1 MGNSFEP
8 AYLLTIS
15 AVPTHIQPTIN
26 KRNAGLL
33 QVFFNENLGVPSHR
47 GIVRF
52 VPLAEEN
59 LASGGITVADK
70 GEKASKKVDMPKSG
84 EKSEAEK
91 EKERTRRRKTIGGPN
106 PATPPLDVHPDAR
119 GEEADYVGLLGR
131 VRSRSRASEKRRS
144 RKSSVVGGN
153 VAVEKKD
160 IPPLPPI
167 PTAKSSL
174 DLKAEK
180 AQKMGKRRSLI
191 GLFSRN

>member
-8 AYLLTIS
+8 AYLLTIT
-15 AVPTHIQPTIN
+15 AIPTHIQPTIN
-26 KRNAGLL
+26 KRNASLL

-47 GIVRF
+47 GIVKF
-52 VPLAEEN
+52 VPIAEEN
-59 LASGGITVADK
+59 LANGGITVADK
-70 GEKASKKVDMPKSG
+70 GEKACKKVDLPKAG
-84 EKSEAEK
+84 EKTETEK

-106 PATPPLDVHPDAR
+106 PATPPLDIHPDAQ

-144 RKSSVVGGN
+144 RKSSVVGGT
-153 VAVEKKD
+153 VVTEKED
-160 IPPLPPI
+160 IPPMPAI

-180 AQKMGKRRSLI
+180 MQKTGKRRSLI
-191 GLFSRN
+191 SLFSRN